1 MLEAWQLGVVG
12 YSAPFR
18 ECQDARRVQVME
30 IRDAI
35 REDRSCSVCL
45 LNYRKDG
52 TPFWNAFFMT
62 PVFDPEGAVEHYIGL
77 QVRRCL
83 LVAHMN

>member
-1 MLEAWQLGVVG
+1 MGWSVWLVCAQKRLT
-12 YSAPFR
+12 
-18 ECQDARRVQVME
+18 VQIME
-30 IRDAI
+30 IRDAL

-77 QVRRCL
+77 QVRVPAGC
-83 LVAHMN
+83 

>member
-1 MLEAWQLGVVG
+1 VSTAVPH
-12 YSAPFR
+12 A
-18 ECQDARRVQVME
+18 QVME
-30 IRDAI
+30 IRDAM

-77 QVRRCL
+77 QVRAAL
-83 LVAHMN
+83 LTDVQQM